1 MRNKDLCIG
10 RYAGWYRILKG
21 FGMAGDVL
29 LKTRMR
35 KIFTSGSVK
44 GAHSNLGD
52 ITSKKVRYE
61 LYSVG
66 RRVLRLI

>member
-1 MRNKDLCIG
+1 
-10 RYAGWYRILKG
+10 
-21 FGMAGDVL
+21 MAGDVL